1 MQIHPA
7 LIACINCDTISERPA
22 LARGEQASCAACGSV
37 LLRSWLS
44 VQQLLALA
52 LAAAL
57 LFLIANLYPVI
68 GISLSGEHHATTLL
82 GSVLSLADSSPAP
95 IAIVVALAL
104 IVLPALQIALL
115 CWLLLFAQAGRRAPL
130 FNPLMRAWESMH
142 PWSMVEV
149 GFLAALV
156 SVVKLKG
163 FLHVEIGVGMWAMA
177 ALTILLM
184 AVVHRDIRSL
194 WSELEGTGS

>member
-22 LARGEQASCAACGSV
+22 LVRGEQASCATCGSV
-37 LLRSWLS
+37 LLRSGLS
-44 VQQLLALA
+44 AQQLLALA

-57 LFLIANLYPVI
+57 LFFITNLYPVI
-68 GISLSGEHHATTLL
+68 GISLNGEHHATTLL

-95 IAIVVALAL
+95 IAIVVALAI

-163 FLHVEIGVGMWAMA
+163 FLHVEIGIGMWAMA
-177 ALTILLM
+177 ALTVLLM

-194 WSELEGTGS
+194 WCELEGTGS